1 MQWPKEIN
9 DMFES
14 FETLSSAGTTL
25 LVPDCELTNFD
36 PADAFYSKQ
45 WVYTGLI
52 PIIVIVCVAVWSILP
67 LCFKK
72 LKKNAIDYMI
82 LSIVMLM
89 FLGYPTLVKLSLS
102 VSPICV
108 VVVIVVVLL
117 VLLVLLFLFVL
128 FVLVL
133 ALVLVLVLVV
143 RVLLPRPLFFSDT
156 SCIPF
161 STDATLPKNW
171 WYHVPHGFTARTMF
185 CRPSHDL
192 RPAGHHP
199 TNHFV
204 RHWTACSAS

>member
-1 MQWPKEIN
+1 LPLQWPKEIN

-25 LVPDCELTNFD
+25 LVPDCELTNLD

-72 LKKNAIDYMI
+72 LKKNAHDYMI

-102 VSPICV
+102 VSTICV
-108 VVVIVVVLL
+108 VVVVVVVVVAVVVVLL
-117 VLLVLLFLFVL
+117 VLLASVLS
-128 FVLVL
+128 
-133 ALVLVLVLVV
+133 
-143 RVLLPRPLFFSDT
+143 PRPNFL
-156 SCIPF
+156 
-161 STDATLPKNW
+161 L
-171 WYHVPHGFTARTMF
+171 
-185 CRPSHDL
+185 
-192 RPAGHHP
+192 
-199 TNHFV
+199 
-204 RHWTACSAS
+204 